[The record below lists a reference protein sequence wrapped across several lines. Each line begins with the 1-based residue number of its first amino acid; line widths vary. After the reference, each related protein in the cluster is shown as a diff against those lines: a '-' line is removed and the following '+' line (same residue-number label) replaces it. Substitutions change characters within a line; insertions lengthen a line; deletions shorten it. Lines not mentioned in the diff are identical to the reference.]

1 MVAKT
6 SKMEKNV
13 ETILET
19 VIFIKEKVETMEG
32 TLDDHTKIL
41 DEHTKIHDEHTK
53 ILDEHTRDLNTIKT
67 DVKTGLDKRKLLDVR
82 VDSIEKHLGF
92 KKTTTV

>member
-41 DEHTKIHDEHTK
+41 DEHTK